1 MAKTSTQVK
10 VTDDQILTFL
20 NKNNKPKTITQ
31 VAERFGVTRGT
42 VRKHLNGLQDNAQ
55 VYVAETAKTNKV
67 GRPAFKYASYTSQG
81 TITLE

>member
-1 MAKTSTQVK
+1 MAKTNTQVK

-31 VAERFGVTRGT
+31 VAEKFGVTRGT
-42 VRKHLNGLQDNAQ
+42 VRKHLNGLQENYL

-67 GRPAFKYASYTSQG
+67 GRPAFKYAAQG
-81 TITLE
+81 AQTE